1 MTEPRNTFKVKIP
14 ANGHGGSIEMN
25 GEPLR
30 NVQAISLSADMKGL
44 TTVEV
49 RFTACE
55 VAWEA
60 DEMVWVNV
68 TDLTDTNKRYV
79 RIPSD
84 EYTEAWLEGAD
95 MGQLVLDRRD
105 GDDPSTWP
113 CLEP

>member
-1 MTEPRNTFKVKIP
+1 MTTGESRNSFKVKIP
-14 ANGHGGSIEMN
+14 ANGHAGDIEMN

-30 NVQAISLSADMKGL
+30 NVQAIKLSADLKGV

-55 VAWEA
+55 IAWEV

-79 RIPSD
+79 RIPID
-84 EYTEAWLEGAD
+84 EYIESSNSGVDMDRLVRERSALEG
-95 MGQLVLDRRD
+95 
-105 GDDPSTWP
+105 
-113 CLEP
+113 